1 MPGRKRIG
9 PAPSPYQSNN
19 KIEFLL
25 ADQELL
31 YLTWILARNSSLPQT
46 IPSWTGLNIILR
58 RDVPVSKSL
67 IGYLDCLDAPATYN
81 STIHHLLCR
90 SLITKEKLGL
100 SAMVRAY
107 HQAIFAKAVKWV
119 HPFSTSAKFS
129 EKLAFLTTL
138 YAHVRVRIR
147 R

>member
-46 IPSWTGLNIILR
+46 IPSWTELNIILR

-67 IGYLDCLDAPATYN
+67 IGYLNCLDAPATDN
-81 STIHHLLCR
+81 STMHHLLCK
-90 SLITKEKLGL
+90 SVIIKEKLGL
-100 SAMVRAY
+100 SAIVCIY
-107 HQAIFAKAVKWV
+107 YQAMYVKV
-119 HPFSTSAKFS
+119 VEIQFREKEKFKS
-129 EKLAFLTTL
+129 LVLVMSGLHTL
-138 YAHVRVRIR
+138 MRSHS
-147 R
+147 

>member
-46 IPSWTGLNIILR
+46 IPSWTGLNIVLR

-67 IGYLDCLDAPATYN
+67 IGYLD
-81 STIHHLLCR
+81 
-90 SLITKEKLGL
+90 
-100 SAMVRAY
+100 
-107 HQAIFAKAVKWV
+107 
-119 HPFSTSAKFS
+119 
-129 EKLAFLTTL
+129 
-138 YAHVRVRIR
+138 
-147 R
+147 